1 MNPVSTRG
9 RSMPRDRRTFRA
21 VVVAMGILGAFVS
34 TGCLRSPMLRPS
46 DGPAPRPSAS
56 TDPVPDNPPAAAS
69 GPALHG
75 ATSSANGSAPPASP
89 AVTPG
94 PSALTSAA
102 PLELQAAPTPLE
114 ARSAEGAAT
123 PVQTQPASPPTTP
136 PAAAPPEAP
145 STPLLD
151 AAIERVAAIR
161 GDQRD
166 SLDLE
171 PSPAV
176 SDEPKPRNL
185 APASRVAVAPRA
197 PVKKPEPVVRSE
209 TTGPEPAVLSTLIKC
224 DDVLPP
230 NLFSPAPKRDV
241 SQPPAKPPVKPDT
254 PTVPGPVDWPKEKRE
269 TPLPIPPASSDTY
282 TSLPATVETD
292 LLAIG
297 KLCMCRAVHG
307 FGVFE
312 ACPGSHAKVGQR
324 IVIYCEMTGMK
335 YEVRDASF
343 VSRLSSKI
351 EISAAASGEIEWARE
366 LGPAEDVCASRRR
379 DFYVNYR
386 VELPSSL
393 LPGSY
398 RLRLTQTDL
407 VASRTTSAELPF
419 EIVP

>member
-1 MNPVSTRG
+1 M
-9 RSMPRDRRTFRA
+9 
-21 VVVAMGILGAFVS
+21 
-34 TGCLRSPMLRPS
+34 LRRPS
-46 DGPAPRPSAS
+46 DPTGQP
-56 TDPVPDNPPAAAS
+56 TDDTA
-69 GPALHG
+69 GRR
-75 ATSSANGSAPPASP
+75 AT
-89 AVTPG
+89 
-94 PSALTSAA
+94 
-102 PLELQAAPTPLE
+102 Q
-114 ARSAEGAAT
+114 
-123 PVQTQPASPPTTP
+123 
-136 PAAAPPEAP
+136 AP

-297 KLCMCRAVHG
+297 KLCMCRG
-307 FGVFE
+307 
-312 ACPGSHAKVGQR
+312 CTGSESSSRVPDRTLKSVSESSSIAK
-324 IVIYCEMTGMK
+324 
-335 YEVRDASF
+335 
-343 VSRLSSKI
+343 
-351 EISAAASGEIEWARE
+351 
-366 LGPAEDVCASRRR
+366 
-379 DFYVNYR
+379 
-386 VELPSSL
+386 
-393 LPGSY
+393 
-398 RLRLTQTDL
+398 
-407 VASRTTSAELPF
+407 
-419 EIVP
+419 